1 MRIGVDFDNTLI
13 SYDSLLRTLAAE
25 RGLGPSLR
33 GKRAIRDALRASPE
47 GDIAWQ
53 RVQGELYGP
62 RLSKAEP
69 MPGALDFL
77 ARCRDL
83 DAAVFVV
90 SHKTEFAGYDPTR
103 TPLRAAATA
112 WMRRQGF
119 FDRFGLGQDRVFYE
133 STRREKVARIAS
145 LGLDAFIDDL
155 EEVFEEPGYP
165 HQVRAILFDPSGTT
179 ETVTTASGVPVTCC
193 ASFDEI
199 GRVVFA

>member
-25 RGLGPSLR
+25 RGLDPALR

-62 RLSKAEP
+62 RLSEAEP

-77 ARCRDL
+77 ARCRDRG
-83 DAAVFVV
+83 DDVFIV
-90 SHKTEFAGYDPTR
+90 SHKTAFAGYDPTR
-103 TPLRAAATA
+103 TPLRDAATA

-119 FDRFGLGQDRVFYE
+119 FDRFGLSESHVFYE
-133 STRREKVARIAS
+133 STRREKVARISA
-145 LGLDAFIDDL
+145 LDLDAFIDDL

-165 HQVRAILFDPSGTT
+165 ADVRAILFDTT
-179 ETVTTASGVPVTCC
+179 SPADTVTTASLVPVTCC
-193 ASFDEI
+193 ASYDEI
-199 GRVVFA
+199 GRVVFT